1 MGFWVFMFC
10 CDLLIPLV
18 MLFAGRMM
26 QHHPPREI
34 NFVLG
39 YRTARSMKNR
49 ETWVFAH
56 RECGRL
62 WQRWGWGELIAT
74 VVLMLLFLGEKRNP
88 SAFSTG
94 SFACCKSFR
103 SWFPFLWWKRS
114 CRRPLMKTVFAA
126 SEWRV

>member
-1 MGFWVFMFC
+1 MGFWIFMTC
-10 CDLLIPLV
+10 CTLLIPV
-18 MLFAGRMM
+18 IMVCAGAALR
-26 QHHPPREI
+26 RGKFSTI
-34 NFVLG
+34 NPVSG
-39 YRTARSMKNR
+39 YRTRRSMQNQQ
-49 ETWVFAH
+49 TWDYAQ

-88 SAFSTG
+88 SAFSAG

>member
-1 MGFWVFMFC
+1 MGFWIFMTC
-10 CDLLIPLV
+10 GTLLLPVI
-18 MLFAGRMM
+18 MICAGAALR
-26 QHHPPREI
+26 RGKFSTI
-34 NFVLG
+34 NPVSG
-39 YRTARSMKNR
+39 YRTRRSMQNQQ
-49 ETWVFAH
+49 TWDYAQ

-88 SAFSTG
+88 SAFSAG

>member
-26 QHHPPREI
+26 QHHPPRKI

-62 WQRWGWGELIAT
+62 WQRWGWVELIAT
-74 VVLMLLFLGEKRNP
+74 VVLMLLFLGEKFVVEKKLQT
-88 SAFSTG
+88 AFDENG
-94 SFACCKSFR
+94 VH
-103 SWFPFLWWKRS
+103 
-114 CRRPLMKTVFAA
+114 RR
-126 SEWRV
+126 

>member
-74 VVLMLLFLGEKRNP
+74 VVLMLLFLGEKFVVEKKLQA
-88 SAFSTG
+88 AFDENG
-94 SFACCKSFR
+94 V
-103 SWFPFLWWKRS
+103 
-114 CRRPLMKTVFAA
+114 RR
-126 SEWRV
+126 R